1 MTLDMNV
8 STPEERIIDLFHEVQ
23 GEWVS
28 ASKLEEKARLSSAEL
43 ESELKK
49 LIQVGY
55 RIDYQA
61 DLGYKLN
68 SVPDRLIPDE
78 IRWGL
83 KSQIVGRDILTYER
97 VTSTMDIA
105 RKMVE
110 GGAREGIVIFSEEQ
124 TGGRGRSGHAWVCPK
139 FKGLLLTVVVKP
151 RINAEHI
158 FLITGMAAVAVAE
171 TIQDTLS
178 LKAEIKWPN
187 DVLINGKKVAGAVI
201 EVIKS
206 HKSSLRQI
214 HRGEQRYIFSLGI
227 GINVNQEPHE
237 LPKLTKI
244 PATSLSIEKRACPE
258 FISGSS
264 INRIELARNLLE
276 SIDKWYVA
284 LKDAHYEQI
293 LKRWRELCITI
304 GQKLTLVE
312 GDKLY
317 HGKVIDISPGGGI
330 ILHFDD
336 GQKKTF
342 NK

>member
-1 MTLDMNV
+1 MTLDTNV
-8 STPEERIIDLFHEVQ
+8 LTPEERIIDLFHEVQ

-28 ASKLEEKARLSSAEL
+28 ANKLEEKTRLSSAEL

-55 RIDYQA
+55 RIEYQA

-68 SVPDRLIPDE
+68 SIPDRLIPDE

-83 KSQIVGRDILTYER
+83 RCQIVGRDILTYER

-110 GGAREGIVIFSEEQ
+110 GGAREGLVIFSEEQ

-151 RINAEHI
+151 RIDAEHI

-171 TIQDTLS
+171 SIQDMLS

-187 DVLINGKKVAGAVI
+187 DVLINGKKVAGAVV

-206 HKSSLRQI
+206 HKSYLRQI
-214 HRGEQRYIFSLGI
+214 RRGEQRYIFSLGI

-244 PATSLSIEKRACPE
+244 PATSLSIEKK
-258 FISGSS
+258 SS
-264 INRIELARNLLE
+264 INRIDFTRNLLE
-276 SIDKWYVA
+276 SIDKWYIA
-284 LKDAHYEQI
+284 LKETHYEQI

-304 GQKLTLVE
+304 GQKLTVVE

-342 NK
+342 MGEHISLKT

>member
-8 STPEERIIDLFHEVQ
+8 LTPEERIIDLFHEVQ

-28 ASKLEEKARLSSAEL
+28 ANKLEEKARLSSAEL

-49 LIQVGY
+49 LVQVGY
-55 RIDYQA
+55 KIDRHA
-61 DLGYKLN
+61 NLGYKLS

-83 KSQIVGRDILTYER
+83 RCKIVGRDILTYER

-110 GGAREGIVIFSEEQ
+110 GGAREGLVIFSEEQ

-139 FKGLLLTVVVKP
+139 FMGLLATIVVKP
-151 RINAEHI
+151 KINAEHI

-171 TIQDTLS
+171 TIQDMLS
-178 LKAEIKWPN
+178 LKAGIKWPN
-187 DVLINGKKVAGAVI
+187 DVLINGKKVAGVVV

-206 HKSSLRQI
+206 HK
-214 HRGEQRYIFSLGI
+214 QRYIFSLGI

-244 PATSLSIEKRACPE
+244 PATSLSIEKK
-258 FISGSS
+258 SS
-264 INRIELARNLLE
+264 INRIDFARNLLE
-276 SIDKWYVA
+276 SIDKWYVT
-284 LKDAHYEQI
+284 LKDAHYSLIFE
-293 LKRWRELCITI
+293 RWRELCTTI
-304 GQKLTLVE
+304 GQKLTVAE

-342 NK
+342 MGEHISLKT